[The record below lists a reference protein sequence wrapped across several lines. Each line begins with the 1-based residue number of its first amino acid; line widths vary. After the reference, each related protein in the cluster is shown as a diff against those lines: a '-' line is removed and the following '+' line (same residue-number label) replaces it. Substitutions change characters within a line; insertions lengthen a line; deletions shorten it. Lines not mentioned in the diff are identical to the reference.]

1 MRCPDIWLNIIL
13 GVSVSVFL
21 EDRALSTAYFLP
33 QYRWTL
39 ANTLR
44 AQENKKVE
52 KVEFSFSASLP
63 DLSSVLCPWT
73 RNYIIFSP
81 VTQNWARHLCS
92 QLSAESRSWELT
104 SIVMNQSFI
113 KN

>member
-73 RNYIIFSP
+73 RNYIIFLLLLRTEP
-81 VTQNWARHLCS
+81 GIYAP
-92 QLSAESRSWELT
+92 
-104 SIVMNQSFI
+104 SFLQRADHGS
-113 KN
+113 